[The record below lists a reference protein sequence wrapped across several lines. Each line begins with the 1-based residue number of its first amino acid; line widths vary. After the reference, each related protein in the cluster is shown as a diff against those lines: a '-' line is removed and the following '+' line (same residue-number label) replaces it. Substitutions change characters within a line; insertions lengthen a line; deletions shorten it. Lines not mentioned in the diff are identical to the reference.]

1 MKKRFLSLIAG
12 ISAAILSCCSSTASL
27 GAGAIPGKD
36 YVTSLRPS
44 ADARQY
50 FSKIGNKAPIES
62 LTRANAA
69 HSKSGVRFVENDGIL
84 IPPGVT
90 ISFYNKGYCL
100 DPRLPAPVAD
110 EEYQLVPA
118 SALIPSELQGIYKN
132 LIKRAAAGDSTVR
145 SNMQGLVW
153 ALRTAGIEGG
163 YASRLSNTQKRILD
177 SCSSTPG
184 EFERIHNGALLTN
197 KLIGKFWELADSAV
211 NFDVGKRRWK
221 PSDFSSTSAFNS
233 AINSQLDSLIS
244 QGSQL
249 PIQRTGFNYGEL
261 ESGIY
266 TDIRGVGNLAFNAKI
281 ANSTNRD
288 FIFYPSNYVGQVGSG
303 SVLSALSFS
312 ASSTNTQRQRV
323 TMGPVNQVDVVGQ
336 QGAQDCNALD
346 LKNTIKRKDI
356 DYVETTGDGR
366 SAGMGIAPTTICE
379 MKMIDGKCS
388 VVMEY
393 YRNARLEIYTD
404 VIKKVNQKTKLGE
417 TCLKNATIYHE
428 NQHLMDILDY
438 KQYAPALVFSDAW
451 VEKLIKDM
459 ENSESLSKKQIDSNI
474 LIVKKAYELYVK
486 QSCEIKI
493 IFEKRAMMEEEEN
506 MNKEGKVDWIVKKRG
521 HSPLTL
527 IEMPVSKYVKIE
539 GKMYLMAWKE
549 ACQDSSR
556 NSYSNASLEKLLKER
571 HKALEIIGKA
581 YLETTGKTHCFFING
596 QP

>member
-50 FSKIGNKAPIES
+50 FSKIGNKAPIER

-145 SNMQGLVW
+145 IHMQGLVW

-184 EFERIHNGALLTN
+184 EFERIHNGALSTN

-211 NFDVGKRRWK
+211 HFDVGKRRWK

-244 QGSQL
+244 QGSNL

-303 SVLSALSFS
+303 SVFS
-312 ASSTNTQRQRV
+312 ASSKNTQRQRV
-323 TMGPVNQVDVVGQ
+323 TMGPVDQLNVLDKNTPQVAPTKAIDYESLPCSDKAKYLEMARLGQFSYYDNPQVASELKKDGYSLEKWNINNGGLTYAILKKGDVSYITFRGTTTIEDGLDDANILFSGKNLDSIGQFITARQVVQNYMNEHPGEKIVLIGHSLGGSTVQSVMSHLPSKNIQGYTFNSYGLPGNQGKRVDDRITDIFHRNDLVH
-336 QGAQDCNALD
+336 NR
-346 LKNTIKRKDI
+346 LKN
-356 DYVETTGDGR
+356 
-366 SAGMGIAPTTICE
+366 S
-379 MKMIDGKCS
+379 
-388 VVMEY
+388 
-393 YRNARLEIYTD
+393 RLY
-404 VIKKVNQKTKLGE
+404 G
-417 TCLKNATIYHE
+417 
-428 NQHLMDILDY
+428 
-438 KQYAPALVFSDAW
+438 
-451 VEKLIKDM
+451 
-459 ENSESLSKKQIDSNI
+459 KKQIVVEPFTREIYQDERMNPIKTVSDLNP
-474 LIVKKAYELYVK
+474 VKWHSMDTLANEMKFQK
-486 QSCEIKI
+486 MKSC
-493 IFEKRAMMEEEEN
+493 R
-506 MNKEGKVDWIVKKRG
+506 
-521 HSPLTL
+521 
-527 IEMPVSKYVKIE
+527 
-539 GKMYLMAWKE
+539 
-549 ACQDSSR
+549 
-556 NSYSNASLEKLLKER
+556 
-571 HKALEIIGKA
+571 
-581 YLETTGKTHCFFING
+581 
-596 QP
+596 